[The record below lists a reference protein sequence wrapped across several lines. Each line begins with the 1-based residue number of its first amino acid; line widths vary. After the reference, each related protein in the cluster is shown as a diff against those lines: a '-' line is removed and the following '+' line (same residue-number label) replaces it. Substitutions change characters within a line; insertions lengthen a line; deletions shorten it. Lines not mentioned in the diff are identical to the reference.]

1 MEQLTA
7 AIDEAHAQHEHRD
20 QQQTETVEKITAE
33 LEKQTALAN
42 AAEEDFIQVNHS
54 KFYACDLFSYSSY

>member
-7 AIDEAHAQHEHRD
+7 AIDEAHAQHEYRD

-33 LEKQTALAN
+33 LEKQTELAN
-42 AAEEDFIQVNHS
+42 AAEEDLIQVNHS
-54 KFYACDLFSYSSY
+54 TFYA